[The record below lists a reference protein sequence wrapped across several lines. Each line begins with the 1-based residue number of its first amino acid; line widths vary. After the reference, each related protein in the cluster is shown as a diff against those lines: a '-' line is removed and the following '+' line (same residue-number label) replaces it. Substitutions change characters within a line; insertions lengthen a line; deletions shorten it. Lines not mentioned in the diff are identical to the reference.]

1 MLFYFVWDSLPQK
14 SIDQLSLTCAQNLTM
29 STTTVTHSTVQDVLS
44 DYTIRLTGDNPASQ
58 TPQTTTNYSNTNP
71 PDWPS
76 DRRRVPDY
84 QPIDRNRGPEER
96 PNGDNAGERI
106 FLSLMFTGVVLNAV
120 SLYFS
125 LLEVYPRLILFVA
138 ECCQSLGSD
147 RRTIFPE
154 SIQICDWR
162 RMVVPQI

>member
-1 MLFYFVWDSLPQK
+1 
-14 SIDQLSLTCAQNLTM
+14 M

-58 TPQTTTNYSNTNP
+58 TPRTTTDYSNTNP

-106 FLSLMFTGVVLNAV
+106 FLSLMFTGVVLNASV
-120 SLYFS
+120 AKAWGATGGRYF
-125 LLEVYPRLILFVA
+125 PNLFKYA
-138 ECCQSLGSD
+138 IGGE
-147 RRTIFPE
+147 
-154 SIQICDWR
+154 W
-162 RMVVPQI
+162 